1 MMTDP
6 TTFGARLRA
15 YRERAGKTRPVLGGL
30 VGRSAEWVKALENGR
45 LLPPRLPM
53 LLRLAEVLDISDLA
67 DLTGDQSLSVASVTR
82 AGHPDVDNVAA
93 VMQRTAVSVS
103 DPTPVDVLRGLV
115 DQAWALWHRS
125 TAERTAVAAVLPGL
139 LVEAQG
145 SARRLD
151 GLARR
156 HALVELA
163 RVYHLAQL
171 YLAHQPYPEL
181 VWLAADRAMLAAQDA
196 DDPAA
201 IAVAAWY
208 YAHVYRGANQIDAAE
223 QVLVGAAGLVD
234 PAAGGE
240 QLARWGQ
247 AQLGIALGHSKAG
260 RAGQAWR
267 AWDAADEAASRLGS
281 GYAHPWLMFGPA
293 ACAAYAVT
301 IETDLCRAGEAVR
314 RADTMDYRALPS
326 CTRRA
331 AALIEA
337 ARAHVLHR
345 GEVAAVHLLGRALR
359 ESVDTVRHH
368 PYARTA
374 ALELSNRPGTVGED
388 ARELALAIGVMG

>member
-1 MMTDP
+1 MTDA
-6 TTFGARLRA
+6 TTFGTRLRA
-15 YRERAGKTRPVLGGL
+15 HRERAGKTRPVLGGL

-67 DLTGDQSLSVASVTR
+67 DLTGDQSLPVASVTR
-82 AGHPDVDNVAA
+82 AGHPDVDHVVAA
-93 VMQRTAVSVS
+93 MQRTTVPVGDAMS
-103 DPTPVDVLRGLV
+103 VDVLRGLV
-115 DQAWALWHRS
+115 DQAWARWHRS
-125 TAERTAVAAVLPGL
+125 TVERTAVAAVLPGL
-139 LVEAQG
+139 LTEAQR
-145 SARRLD
+145 SVRRLD
-151 GLARR
+151 GPARR
-156 HALVELA
+156 QAQVELA

-181 VWLAADRAMLAAQDA
+181 VWLAADRAMLAAQGA

-208 YAHVYRGANQIDAAE
+208 YAHVYRGANQVDAAE
-223 QVLVGAAGLVD
+223 QVLVDAVGLVD
-234 PAAGGE
+234 LAAGGE

-260 RAGQAWR
+260 RAGKAWR
-267 AWDAADEAASRLGS
+267 AWDAADGAASRLGS
-281 GYAHPWLMFGPA
+281 GYAHPWLMFGPV

-314 RADTMDYRALPS
+314 RADTADYRALPS
-326 CTRRA
+326 HTRRA
-331 AALIEA
+331 AALIDA
-337 ARAHVLHR
+337 ARAHLLNR
-345 GEVAAVHLLGRALR
+345 GEVAAMHLLGRALR

-368 PYARTA
+368 PFARTV
-374 ALELSNRPGTVGED
+374 ALELSSRPGTVGED
-388 ARELALAIGVMG
+388 ARELALAIGVTG

>member
-1 MMTDP
+1 MTDL
-6 TTFGARLRA
+6 TVFGARLRA
-15 YRERAGKTRPVLGGL
+15 HRERAGKSRPVLGGL

-67 DLTGDQSLSVASVTR
+67 DLTGDQSLPVASVTR
-82 AGHPDVDNVAA
+82 AGHAGVDSVAA
-93 VMQRTAVSVS
+93 AMQRASV
-103 DPTPVDVLRGLV
+103 PAGAATPVEVVRGLV

-125 TAERTAVAAVLPGL
+125 STERTAVAAVLPGL
-139 LVEAQG
+139 LADVQR

-151 GLARR
+151 GVARR

-163 RVYHLAQL
+163 RVYHLVQL

-196 DDPAA
+196 DDPDA

-208 YAHVYRGANQIDAAE
+208 YAHVHRGANQADAAE
-223 QVLVGAAGLVD
+223 QLLVYSAGLVD
-234 PAAGGE
+234 PAVGGE

-260 RAGQAWR
+260 RAGRAWR
-267 AWDAADEAASRLGS
+267 AWDAADSAAGRLGG
-281 GYAHPWLMFGPA
+281 GYVHPWLMFGPA

-301 IETDLCRAGEAVR
+301 IETDLCRPGEAAR
-314 RADTMDYRALPS
+314 RADTADYRALPS
-326 CTRRA
+326 HTRRA

-337 ARAHVLHR
+337 ARAHMLSR
-345 GEVAAVHLLGRALR
+345 GEVAVVHLLGRALR

-374 ALELSNRPGTVGED
+374 VLELSNRPGTVGED
-388 ARELALAIGVMG
+388 ARELALAIGVTG

>member
-1 MMTDP
+1 MTDP

-15 YRERAGKTRPVLGGL
+15 HRERAGKTRPVLGGL
-30 VGRSAEWVKALENGR
+30 VGRSAEWVKALETGR

-67 DLTGDQSLSVASVTR
+67 DLTGDQSLPVASVTR

-93 VMQRTAVSVS
+93 AMQRSAVPVG
-103 DPTPVDVLRGLV
+103 DPTPADVLRGLV

-139 LVEAQG
+139 LVDAQR

-156 HALVELA
+156 QALVELA

-223 QVLVGAAGLVD
+223 HVLVDTADVID
-234 PAAGGE
+234 PTAGGE

-267 AWDAADEAASRLGS
+267 AWDAADQAASRLGS

-301 IETDLCRAGEAVR
+301 IETDLCRPGEAVR

-337 ARAHVLHR
+337 ARAHVLRR

-359 ESVDTVRHH
+359 ESVDTVRHN

-388 ARELALAIGVMG
+388 ARELALAIGVVG

>member
-1 MMTDP
+1 MMDQ

-15 YRERAGKTRPVLGGL
+15 HRERAGKTRPVLGGL

-53 LLRLAEVLDISDLA
+53 LLHLAEVLGLTDLA
-67 DLTGDQSLSVASVTR
+67 DLTGDQTLPVASVTR
-82 AGHPDVDNVAA
+82 AGHPALDNVAA
-93 VMQRTAVSVS
+93 AMQRS
-103 DPTPVDVLRGLV
+103 PLPVGPATRVEVLRGLV
-115 DQAWALWHRS
+115 GQAWELWHRS
-125 TAERTAVAAVLPGL
+125 TTERTAVAGVLPGL
-139 LVEAQG
+139 LSEAQG

-156 HALVELA
+156 QALVELA

-201 IAVAAWY
+201 IAAAGWY

-223 QVLVGAAGLVD
+223 QVLVDAAALVD
-234 PAAGGE
+234 PAASGE
-240 QLARWGQ
+240 QLTRWGQ
-247 AQLGIALGHSKAG
+247 AQLGIALGHGKAG

-267 AWDAADEAASRLGS
+267 AWDAADGAASRLGS

-293 ACAAYAVT
+293 ACATYAVT
-301 IETDLCRAGEAVR
+301 IETDLCRPGAAVR

-374 ALELSNRPGTVGED
+374 VLELSSRPGMVGED
-388 ARELALAIGVMG
+388 ARELALAIDVMG

>member
-1 MMTDP
+1 MTDP

-15 YRERAGKTRPVLGGL
+15 HRERAGKTRPVLGGL

-67 DLTGDQSLSVASVTR
+67 DLTGDQSLPVASVTR
-82 AGHPDVDNVAA
+82 AGHPDVDSVAA
-93 VMQRTAVSVS
+93 AMQRTAGSVG

-115 DQAWALWHRS
+115 DQAWTLWHRS

-139 LVEAQG
+139 LADLQR
-145 SARRLD
+145 SARRLN
-151 GLARR
+151 GPARR
-156 HALVELA
+156 QALVELA

-223 QVLVGAAGLVD
+223 QVLVEAAGVVD
-234 PAAGGE
+234 PTAGSE

-267 AWDAADEAASRLGS
+267 AWDAADEAASRLGN

-301 IETDLCRAGEAVR
+301 IETDLCRPGEAVR
-314 RADTMDYRALPS
+314 RADTMNYRALPS

-359 ESVDTVRHH
+359 ESVDTVRHN

>member
-1 MMTDP
+1 MTDP
-6 TTFGARLRA
+6 VTFGARLRA
-15 YRERAGKTRPVLGGL
+15 HRERAGKTRPVLGGL

-67 DLTGDQSLSVASVTR
+67 DLTGDQSLPVASVTR

-93 VMQRTAVSVS
+93 AMQRAAVPVGE
-103 DPTPVDVLRGLV
+103 PTPVDVLRGLV

-125 TAERTAVAAVLPGL
+125 TVERTAVAAVLPGL
-139 LVEAQG
+139 LADAQR

-156 HALVELA
+156 QALVELA

-208 YAHVYRGANQIDAAE
+208 YAHVYRGANQVDAAE
-223 QVLVGAAGLVD
+223 QVLVDAAGLVD
-234 PAAGGE
+234 PAAGAE

-260 RAGQAWR
+260 RAGKAWR
-267 AWDAADEAASRLGS
+267 AWNAAEKAASRLGD

-301 IETDLCRAGEAVR
+301 IETDLCRPGEAVR
-314 RADTMDYRALPS
+314 RADTTDFRALPS
-326 CTRRA
+326 HTRRA

-337 ARAHVLHR
+337 ARAHMLNR
-345 GEVAAVHLLGRALR
+345 GEVAAMHLLGRALR
-359 ESVDTVRHH
+359 DSVDTVRHQ
-368 PYARTA
+368 PFARTV
-374 ALELSNRPGTVGED
+374 ALELSSRPGTVGED

>member
-1 MMTDP
+1 MTDP
-6 TTFGARLRA
+6 KTFGARLRA
-15 YRERAGKTRPVLGGL
+15 HRERAGKTRPVLGGL

-67 DLTGDQSLSVASVTR
+67 DLTGDQSLPVASVTR
-82 AGHPDVDNVAA
+82 AGHADIDNVAA
-93 VMQRTAVSVS
+93 AMQRTIVPAG
-103 DPTPVDVLRGLV
+103 DPTPVDALRGLV

-139 LVEAQG
+139 LADAQR
-145 SARRLD
+145 SVRRLD

-156 HALVELA
+156 QALVELA

-171 YLAHQPYPEL
+171 YVAHQPHPEL

-196 DDPAA
+196 DDPSA

-208 YAHVYRGANQIDAAE
+208 YAHVYRGANQVDAAE
-223 QVLVGAAGLVD
+223 QMLVDAVGLVD
-234 PAAGGE
+234 PAAGSE

-260 RAGQAWR
+260 RAGRAWR

-281 GYAHPWLMFGPA
+281 RYAHPWLMFGPA

-301 IETDLCRAGEAVR
+301 IETDLCRPGEAVR
-314 RADTMDYRALPS
+314 RADTADYRALPS
-326 CTRRA
+326 QTRRA
-331 AALIEA
+331 GALIEA
-337 ARAHVLHR
+337 SRAHMLDR
-345 GEVAAVHLLGRALR
+345 GEVAAMHLLGRALR

-368 PYARTA
+368 PYARTV

>member
-1 MMTDP
+1 MTDSA
-6 TTFGARLRA
+6 TFGARLRA
-15 YRERAGKTRPVLGGL
+15 HRERAGKTRPVLGGL

-67 DLTGDQSLSVASVTR
+67 ELAGDQSLPVASVTR

-93 VMQRTAVSVS
+93 AMQRTAVSVG
-103 DPTPVDVLRGLV
+103 DPAPVDVLRGLV

-125 TAERTAVAAVLPGL
+125 TVERTAVAAVLPVL
-139 LVEAQG
+139 LADAQR

-156 HALVELA
+156 QALVELA

-196 DDPAA
+196 DDPTA

-208 YAHVYRGANQIDAAE
+208 YAHVYRGGNQVDAAE
-223 QVLVGAAGLVD
+223 QVLVDAVGLID
-234 PAAGGE
+234 PTVGGE

-260 RAGQAWR
+260 RAGKAWR
-267 AWDAADEAASRLGS
+267 AWDAAEEAASRLGS

-301 IETDLCRAGEAVR
+301 IETDLCRPGEAVR
-314 RADTMDYRALPS
+314 RADSADFRALPS
-326 CTRRA
+326 YTRRA

-337 ARAHVLHR
+337 ARAHMLNR
-345 GEVAAVHLLGRALR
+345 GEVAAMHLLGRALR
-359 ESVDTVRHH
+359 ESVDTVRHQ
-368 PYARTA
+368 PYARTV
-374 ALELSNRPGTVGED
+374 ALELSDRPGTVGED

>member
-1 MMTDP
+1 MTDP

-15 YRERAGKTRPVLGGL
+15 HRERAGKTRLVLGGL

-67 DLTGDQSLSVASVTR
+67 ELTGDQSLPVASVTR
-82 AGHPDVDNVAA
+82 AGHPDIDNVAA
-93 VMQRTAVSVS
+93 AMQRTTVPVG
-103 DPTPVDVLRGLV
+103 DPTPVDALRSLL

-125 TAERTAVAAVLPGL
+125 TVERTAVAAVLPGL
-139 LVEAQG
+139 LADAQR

-156 HALVELA
+156 QALVELA

-171 YLAHQPYPEL
+171 YMAHQPYPEL

-196 DDPAA
+196 DDSAA

-208 YAHVYRGANQIDAAE
+208 YAHVYRGANQVDAAE
-223 QVLVGAAGLVD
+223 QVLVDAAVLVD

-260 RAGQAWR
+260 RPGKAWR
-267 AWDAADEAASRLGS
+267 AWDAAGEAASRLGS

-314 RADTMDYRALPS
+314 RADTADYRALPS
-326 CTRRA
+326 HTRRA
-331 AALIEA
+331 GALIEA
-337 ARAHVLHR
+337 ARAHMLHR
-345 GEVAAVHLLGRALR
+345 GEVAAIHLLGRALR

-368 PYARTA
+368 PYARTV

>member
-1 MMTDP
+1 MTDP

-15 YRERAGKTRPVLGGL
+15 HRERAGKTRPVLGGL

-67 DLTGDQSLSVASVTR
+67 DLTGDQSLPVASVTR

-93 VMQRTAVSVS
+93 AMQRTAGSVGE
-103 DPTPVDVLRGLV
+103 PTPVDVLRGLV

-139 LVEAQG
+139 LADAQR
-145 SARRLD
+145 SARLA

-156 HALVELA
+156 EALVELA

-196 DDPAA
+196 DDPTA
-201 IAVAAWY
+201 IVVAAWY

-223 QVLVGAAGLVD
+223 QVLVDAAGLVD

-247 AQLGIALGHSKAG
+247 AHLGIALGHSKAG

-267 AWDAADEAASRLGS
+267 AWDAADEAASLLGS
-281 GYAHPWLMFGPA
+281 GYAHPWLMFGSA

-301 IETDLCRAGEAVR
+301 IETDLCRAGEAIR

-337 ARAHVLHR
+337 ARAHVLRR